1 MSCPSPQPLAPHH
14 YSGAVKLQILVSLF
28 SANSVWM
35 ELGTWEEAGHT
46 SKASKVWA
54 TGGILIAWPAHK
66 SKHYNSTQS
75 RIQTRVVK
83 THIYLTRTREEKLD
97 LTKSTNL
104 PCFLSTKQL
113 EDTFESARV
122 HTSEKANK
130 GTIWCQPVWLWFS
143 RYLLP
148 LEEKTF
154 FKTHWEERWISGKLK
169 QSLANY
175 DVWSWRLQTL
185 GSYIWVDS
193 G

>member
-1 MSCPSPQPLAPHH
+1 
-14 YSGAVKLQILVSLF
+14 
-28 SANSVWM
+28 M

-54 TGGILIAWPAHK
+54 TGGILIAWAAHK

-83 THIYLTRTREEKLD
+83 THIYLTRTREENLD

-122 HTSEKANK
+122 HTSEKTNK
-130 GTIWCQPVWLWFS
+130 GAT
-143 RYLLP
+143 
-148 LEEKTF
+148 
-154 FKTHWEERWISGKLK
+154 
-169 QSLANY
+169 
-175 DVWSWRLQTL
+175 
-185 GSYIWVDS
+185 
-193 G
+193 